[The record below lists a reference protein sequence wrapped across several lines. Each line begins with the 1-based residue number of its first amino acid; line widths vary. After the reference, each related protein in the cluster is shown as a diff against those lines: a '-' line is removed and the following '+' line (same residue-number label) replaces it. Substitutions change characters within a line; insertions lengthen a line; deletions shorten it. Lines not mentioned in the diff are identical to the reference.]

1 MTKIKEKIPF
11 LSEVKG
17 FLAEDEMDTL
27 YEIGL
32 TSAKM
37 GPCLE
42 VGSYCGL
49 STICIGVGVR
59 ESGGILFSIDHHRGS
74 EEHQVG
80 EEYFDPDLYDERL
93 GRINTFNEFEKNIER
108 ALLLDYVVPIVAKS
122 HIVARKWATPLS
134 FVFID
139 GSHSFESAKRDYISW
154 APHIIPGGF
163 LGIHDVFFDPSQ
175 GGDAPRRVYEMAIAS
190 GLFEKYKFVN
200 TLGILRRIEI

>member
-1 MTKIKEKIPF
+1 MTKIKEKVPF

-17 FLAEDEMDTL
+17 FLAEDEMDAL
-27 YEIGL
+27 YEMGL
-32 TSAKM
+32 IAAKM

-42 VGSYCGL
+42 IGSYCGL
-49 STICIGVGVR
+49 STICIGIGVR
-59 ESGGILFSIDHHRGS
+59 ESEGILFSIDHHRGS

-80 EEYFDPDLYDERL
+80 EEYFDPDLYDEKL

-108 ALLLDYVVPIVAKS
+108 ASLLDNVVPIVAKS

-139 GSHSFESAKRDYISW
+139 GSHTFESAKRDYVSW

-175 GGDAPRRVYEMAIAS
+175 GGDAPRRVYEMALAS
-190 GLFEKYKFVN
+190 GLFEEYKFVN
-200 TLGILRRIEI
+200 TLGILKRIGC